1 MFILSV
7 SHIVLTRNLINLRI
21 FAALQ
26 WLISSWAKFA
36 AVPVNS
42 DIFWCDRPTE
52 KPLLQLCSPVP
63 SPIVLQY

>member
-1 MFILSV
+1 MFIASE
-7 SHIVLTRNLINLRI
+7 SHIALRRNLLHLRI

-42 DIFWCDRPTE
+42 EIFWRDSPTE
-52 KPLLQLCSPVP
+52 KPILQLCSPVP